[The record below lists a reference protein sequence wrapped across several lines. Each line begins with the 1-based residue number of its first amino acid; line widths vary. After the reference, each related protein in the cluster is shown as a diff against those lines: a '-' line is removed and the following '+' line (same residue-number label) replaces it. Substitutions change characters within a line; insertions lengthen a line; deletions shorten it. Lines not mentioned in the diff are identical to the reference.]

1 MSLPAFFVL
10 LLQACP
16 DPTTASDLGHGPGG
30 GPAGGP
36 AGGGSAG
43 PGQPLG
49 PPPEAG
55 SFQVEDG
62 SGVTISGTLVYEGSK
77 TGVFRID
84 FLQKEGEA
92 PPTLAHMIEL
102 DTPGPFSVAAPAET
116 GSLYVVGFVDIDGD
130 GPSTSDPAGMLEEPI
145 VVGDAAISELV
156 LTLSDAPDLGNFTPG
171 DHKVIPTEDASAEEA
186 PTEEAPTEEE
196 PTEEAPTEDTD
207 VPIEIPAS
215 AAEVPSE

>member
-10 LLQACP
+10 MLQACP

-77 TGVFRID
+77 RVCS
-84 FLQKEGEA
+84 E
-92 PPTLAHMIEL
+92 
-102 DTPGPFSVAAPAET
+102 
-116 GSLYVVGFVDIDGD
+116 
-130 GPSTSDPAGMLEEPI
+130 STSCRRRARLLPPW
-145 VVGDAAISELV
+145 
-156 LTLSDAPDLGNFTPG
+156 
-171 DHKVIPTEDASAEEA
+171 PT
-186 PTEEAPTEEE
+186 
-196 PTEEAPTEDTD
+196 
-207 VPIEIPAS
+207 
-215 AAEVPSE
+215 